1 MNVQFYIPEEMLVGI
16 LCGIA
21 FIIVGAIYV
30 HTHSKKRPHT
40 KRQNWQSWRPNE
52 PDLKSWRPVEP
63 ESGIHWGKGIAGWTI
78 GMAAV
83 CMVGSKLSL
92 WQQYREKEAQ
102 RIPPP
107 QTWMVQPAPQ
117 TPPQTQTPMPEVVIP
132 TPQPRQV
139 AIPRTRSKP
148 AAPAAEELP
157 TPDQTILCWID
168 GNGKRIYSNTVPQ
181 GKGVKPCP

>member
-1 MNVQFYIPEEMLVGI
+1 MHVQFHIPEDRLIGI

-30 HTHSKKRPHT
+30 HTHSQKRPHT
-40 KRQNWQSWRPNE
+40 KRQDWQSWRPEE
-52 PDLKSWRPVEP
+52 PDLKSWRPVDP
-63 ESGIHWGKGIAGWTI
+63 ESGVHWGKGTAGWTI

-92 WQQYREKEAQ
+92 WQQYHDMEAQ
-102 RIPPP
+102 KAKPP
-107 QTWMVQPAPQ
+107 QARMVQPAPQ
-117 TPPQTQTPMPEVVIP
+117 TPPPQIQTPMPEVVIP
-132 TPQPRQV
+132 EPQPRQV
-139 AIPRTRSKP
+139 DLPRTRPKP
-148 AAPAAEELP
+148 APPP

-168 GNGKRIYSNTVPQ
+168 GNGKRTYSNTVPQ